1 MIEDPQLLKQALL
14 QKGLFDEAF
23 YEANYG
29 EAVPPGE
36 TLIDHFVR
44 VGHELGYAPCA
55 QFDPVL
61 HRLLHGPTSPSAWP
75 DRAQAESA
83 RRPAP
88 ELFPA
93 VNFQIYFWAGKS
105 GEELKANIGEI
116 LDNPTRPVK
125 LPTPSG
131 VYRFRNPPSAPIFKA
146 VSMGRPISI
155 IRLPHGFWDCLSA
168 VDRVSDGLAA
178 DPRAQQLSDPQ
189 RRALAT
195 RLLSS
200 VLPGNGNFAG
210 DFLDTALEDL
220 RGHPRDPDLL
230 TGIAFKGNPTHEDS
244 AFGTG
249 RPTPLNLERAARFMQ
264 LFSPHDRLYDAMVW
278 KRWAI
283 LGELKH
289 LPAALRGRP
298 LIMVARAAFAVLAER
313 LGLPHLVHVDVPPAK
328 TQLIRR
334 QVLSRIEAAIQDQLA
349 RRPDQA
355 PVVLLQSGSTL
366 GYYFIRRL
374 RPRFPQVAYLDIGEA
389 LNIWLLDRAG
399 INLWIEPYLEQI
411 SKACGLADAG

>member
-36 TLIDHFVR
+36 LLIDHFIR

-55 QFDPVL
+55 EFDPVL
-61 HRLLHGPTSPSAWP
+61 HRVLHGPTSPSAWP
-75 DRAQAESA
+75 ERVQAESA

-93 VNFQIYFWAGKS
+93 VNFQIYYWAGKS

-116 LDNPTRPVK
+116 LDHPTRPVK

-155 IRLPHGFWDCLSA
+155 IRLTHGFWDCLSA

-178 DPRAQQLSDPQ
+178 DPRAQQLSEPQ

-210 DFLDTALEDL
+210 DFLATALDDL
-220 RGHPRDPDLL
+220 RGHPRDQDLL
-230 TGIAFKGNPTHEDS
+230 TAIAFKGNPTYEDS

-249 RPTPLNLERAARFMQ
+249 APTPLNLERAARFMRF
-264 LFSPHDRLYDAMVW
+264 FSPHERLYDAMVW

-283 LGELKH
+283 LGELNH
-289 LPAALRGRP
+289 LPAALRRRP
-298 LIMVARAAFAVLAER
+298 LIMVARAAFGVLAER
-313 LGLPHLVHVDVPPAK
+313 LGLPHLVHVDVPPAN

-349 RRPDQA
+349 RRPDPA

-389 LNIWLLDRAG
+389 RNIWLLDRAG